1 LLHDLHLERP
11 LGLGLDEQAIA
22 AAAQLR
28 FEPAQSPVTFPVAFT
43 LPEKHSRW
51 HLVAVKFKTPQGA
64 SRPTFAAA
72 DYPVGPGIGLAAYE
86 EAEILS
92 VIGRAASATVSFD
105 IDERGYPGTF
115 LVEDASAEA
124 WGPEA
129 VMLVQRWRFH
139 PGIKAGAPVSVP
151 CTLSLIW
158 GPEDFT
164 SGAIAGQ
171 LDQLFGLRA
180 NPGIT
185 ATRQPER
192 LPGPPVIFKTEP
204 EYTEEARRGGLEG
217 TVWISAIVDEQGAPG
232 KMTMDGPFLDS
243 GLLQNSLDTIK
254 QWRFQPTFVN
264 GQPTAVQVE
273 VQVDFK
279 LSGVQSSVFTRP
291 PTATKAV
298 PKPKQ

>member
-1 LLHDLHLERP
+1 L
-11 LGLGLDEQAIA
+11 
-22 AAAQLR
+22 
-28 FEPAQSPVTFPVAFT
+28 
-43 LPEKHSRW
+43 
-51 HLVAVKFKTPQGA
+51 
-64 SRPTFAAA
+64 
-72 DYPVGPGIGLAAYE
+72 GPGIGLAAYE

-105 IDERGYPGTF
+105 IDERGYPGNF

-139 PGIKAGAPVSVP
+139 PGMKAGAPVSVP

-164 SGAIAGQ
+164 SGAISGQ
-171 LDQLFGLRA
+171 LEQMLAPPRTTE
-180 NPGIT
+180 II
-185 ATRQPER
+185 ATRQTER
-192 LPGPPVIFKTEP
+192 LPGPPVVFKTEP

-217 TVWISAIVDEQGAPG
+217 TVWISAIVDEQGAPA

-243 GLLQNSLDTIK
+243 GLLENSLDSIK
-254 QWRFQPTFVN
+254 QWRFQPTMLN

-279 LSGVQSSVFTRP
+279 LSGVQSSVFARP
-291 PTATKAV
+291 PTATKAI
-298 PKPKQ
+298 PKPPK